1 MRDSAVLSVCER
13 VYVSLFGITL
23 SKCDHC
29 HHCVLDVR
37 AYSVLPVPRDEE
49 EEAMLHRMMRV
60 DHAGEYGANR
70 IYAGQMAV
78 LGRSQTG
85 PLIQVGTLNNPG
97 EDKYWTDVAS

>member
-1 MRDSAVLSVCER
+1 MFKCNESD
-13 VYVSLFGITL
+13 VS
-23 SKCDHC
+23 CR
-29 HHCVLDVR
+29 LDAR

-78 LGRSQTG
+78 LGRTQTG
-85 PLIQVGTLNNPG
+85 PLIQVGTPG
-97 EDKYWTDVAS
+97 VSNS